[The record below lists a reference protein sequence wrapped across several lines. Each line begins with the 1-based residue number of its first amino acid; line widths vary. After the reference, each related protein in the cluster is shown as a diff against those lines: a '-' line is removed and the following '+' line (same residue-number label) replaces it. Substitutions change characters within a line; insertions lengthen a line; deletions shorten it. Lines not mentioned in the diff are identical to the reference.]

1 MPTLVLRETI
11 SPATGLPGNSN
22 RRAGAKTDPSI
33 EGVLVFSGIGLTLMV
48 LAAMFQYLD
57 VPPAYFALLS

>member
-22 RRAGAKTDPSI
+22 RRAGAKADPTI
-33 EGVLVFSGIGLTLMV
+33 EGVLIFSGIGLALML
-48 LAAMFQYLD
+48 LAVIFQYLD
-57 VPPAYFALLS
+57 VAQAYF